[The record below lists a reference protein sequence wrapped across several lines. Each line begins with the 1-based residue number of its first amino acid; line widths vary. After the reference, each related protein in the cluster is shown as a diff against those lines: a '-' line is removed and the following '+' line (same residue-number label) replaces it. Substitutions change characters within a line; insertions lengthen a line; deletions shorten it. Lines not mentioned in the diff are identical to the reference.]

1 MNRHKDKKFQPNQPS
16 KKEGRPIQEVVP
28 PLLFDKKPREIIFTK
43 QEVNNIKN
51 EINKEYECF
60 SEPNQV
66 LPEWPGNEVA
76 NVIF

>member
-51 EINKEYECF
+51 EIND
-60 SEPNQV
+60 
-66 LPEWPGNEVA
+66 
-76 NVIF
+76 II